1 MTLAVA
7 ADPTPIRIDPG
18 GVPRVGGSRV
28 RLASI
33 VFLHQ
38 QGATPEQIQE
48 SFPSVA
54 LSDVY
59 AVIAYYLRHRA
70 EVDAHLAE
78 LEAEAEG
85 IQDEVDARPE
95 TRALR
100 EKLLTADN
108 RPAPAGPNRAPTLR

>member
-1 MTLAVA
+1 VSLAVA

-18 GVPRVGGSRV
+18 GVPRVGDSRV

-33 VFLHQ
+33 VFLHL
-38 QGATPEQIQE
+38 QGATPEEIRE
-48 SFPSVA
+48 RFPSVA

-78 LEAEAEG
+78 LEAEAQRIEA
-85 IQDEVDARPE
+85 EVDARPE
-95 TRALR
+95 TQALR
-100 EKLLTADN
+100 EKL
-108 RPAPAGPNRAPTLR
+108 RAARR